1 MYDGPM
7 ETFEYIWVNIWSRL
21 SGIIGFYHTV
31 GHSGIELISEEYTKR
46 DSVVAG
52 RDKLSE
58 NLNALHG

>member
-7 ETFEYIWVNIWSRL
+7 ETFEYIWVNIWSRQ

-31 GHSGIELISEEYTKR
+31 DHSSIELITEEYTKR

-52 RDKLSE
+52 RDELSE
-58 NLNALHG
+58 NWNALHG